1 MNAVFSKSEKL
12 CSNIAINQLYQR
24 GKKFVVWPMRIS
36 YLPSTDVTSQ
46 VLIWAPKALI
56 HNAVDRNKLRRLMR
70 EAYRLNKH
78 LLVDSGKCYQLAFNY
93 IDKEVQDF
101 RLINRAMQKT
111 LKRLV
116 TLEEK

>member
-1 MNAVFSKSEKL
+1 M
-12 CSNIAINQLYQR
+12 
-24 GKKFVVWPMRIS
+24 VWPMRIS

-101 RLINRAMQKT
+101 RLISRAMQKT

-116 TLEEK
+116 ILEEK